1 MRVAGINAFVLL
13 SDSNSTELKP
23 EVTDGTRHPHF
34 HVLNLPPDDKGRVC
48 RFQPEYPQIEFHA
61 S

>member
-13 SDSNSTELKP
+13 SDNDGTELKP
-23 EVTDGTRHPHF
+23 EETDGTRHPHF
-34 HVLNLPPDDKGRVC
+34 QVPNLPPDDKGRMC
-48 RFQPEYPQIEFHA
+48 RFQSEYPQIEFHA